1 MRKPASSLAKVDY
14 SSAYLEQTHAFGEL
28 IRNVDQSTPVP
39 TCPGWSLGQLFRH
52 VGRGDRWAAQIVR
65 DRLDHFLDP
74 RSVEGGKPPPD
85 PDDAISWLYGGARL
99 LVDAVE
105 QTGVE
110 TPVWTFLGPRP
121 AGWWVRRRL
130 HEVAVHRADVAITVG
145 GEFTL
150 EPNVAA
156 DGISEFLE
164 RIAVQAGSGGTP
176 LPLEDDD
183 TLHLHA
189 TDPGLLEAG
198 RMDGSSRRARRH
210 LVASARK
217 GCRGTAWRRHR
228 AAAGDGAPTLGC
240 RHRHRAVGGCRGM
253 AKMAGSH
260 AAVAAAHGNF
270 QTMTT
275 SEIATVLAWHDALNA
290 ADIETLVALSTDDID
305 IGDAHGAV
313 QGHDA
318 LRGWASSLTTTA
330 ELGRMYVHHGVV
342 VVEQKI
348 TSGEDPGIARTGAAA
363 FRVVQDHVASVFRH
377 EDLASAL
384 AATELTEDDLVD

>member
-176 LPLEDDD
+176 LPLEDDEPYIC
-183 TLHLHA
+183 TPPIRGFLKPANGRFVA
-189 TDPGLLEAG
+189 TSAASPGRIGTERVPWHCVAAPPSCCWRWCADSRLPTPASSCWG
-198 RMDGSSRRARRH
+198 MPGYGKNGWIARRCSRRTR
-210 LVASARK
+210 
-217 GCRGTAWRRHR
+217 
-228 AAAGDGAPTLGC
+228 
-240 RHRHRAVGGCRGM
+240 
-253 AKMAGSH
+253 
-260 AAVAAAHGNF
+260 
-270 QTMTT
+270 
-275 SEIATVLAWHDALNA
+275 
-290 ADIETLVALSTDDID
+290 
-305 IGDAHGAV
+305 
-313 QGHDA
+313 
-318 LRGWASSLTTTA
+318 
-330 ELGRMYVHHGVV
+330 
-342 VVEQKI
+342 
-348 TSGEDPGIARTGAAA
+348 
-363 FRVVQDHVASVFRH
+363 
-377 EDLASAL
+377 
-384 AATELTEDDLVD
+384 